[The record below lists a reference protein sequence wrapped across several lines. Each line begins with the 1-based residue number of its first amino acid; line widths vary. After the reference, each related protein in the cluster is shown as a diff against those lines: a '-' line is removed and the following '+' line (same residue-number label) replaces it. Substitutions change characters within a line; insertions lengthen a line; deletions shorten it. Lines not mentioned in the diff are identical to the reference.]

1 MSALERRIR
10 AIEKAVAARQPPTR
24 PPKLMFFPVGGDAE
38 DVARHLAEVEQA
50 VADGFFVIRL
60 VPLEPKGALK

>member
-10 AIEKAVAARQPPTR
+10 AIEKAVAMHQPPAR
-24 PPKLMFFPVGGDAE
+24 PPKMMFYPVGGDAG

-60 VPLEPKGALK
+60 VPLEPKGAMR